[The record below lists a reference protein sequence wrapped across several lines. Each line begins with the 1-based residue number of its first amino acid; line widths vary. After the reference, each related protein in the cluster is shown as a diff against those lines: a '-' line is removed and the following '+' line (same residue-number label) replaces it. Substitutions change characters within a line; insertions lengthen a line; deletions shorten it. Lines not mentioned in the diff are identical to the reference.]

1 MRGLTHVD
9 ADGRARMVDVSAKS
23 ATTREAAAEGFLRM
37 SAATLAL
44 ATSGGGK

>member
-9 ADGRARMVDVSAKS
+9 ADGRARMVDVSAKP